1 MFLMEFSL
9 CFFYLVRLDDAD
21 QVKIN
26 WRGELFSLALEN
38 PATQKS
44 VNYFAIYSMY
54 GYKNSLEFDS
64 IGGSAQYLG

>member
-9 CFFYLVRLDDAD
+9 RFFYLVRLNDAD

-38 PATQKS
+38 SATQKS
-44 VNYFAIYSMY
+44 VNYFVVYSKVIAKKIMHELDVC
-54 GYKNSLEFDS
+54 NF
-64 IGGSAQYLG
+64 